1 MIYTDDHILN
11 LQVFAMT
18 FDINSLTDLAMVYG
32 VKLVSAILIFLI
44 GKMVVGLLVD
54 IVKKLMAKSN
64 VDTTLISFSG
74 NILYWLGLT
83 FIIIAALSKLGI
95 ETTSLAATIAAAG
108 LAIGLALQSSLANF
122 ASGVMLILFKPFK
135 KGDYVEVA
143 GTAGS
148 VDNISIFT
156 TTLKTPDN
164 KVVIIPNGGITSDNI
179 INYSAESKRRLDLI
193 VGVGYEADLKQTK
206 EVLNKVLSEE
216 SRILNDPEPTVA
228 VSELGDSAVNLVVRP
243 WVKTED
249 YWPVNFTLTENIKL
263 ALDEAN
269 ISIPYPQRDIHI
281 VSQPK

>member
-1 MIYTDDHILN
+1 MEYIT
-11 LQVFAMT
+11 VT
-18 FDINSLTDLAMVYG
+18 FDISSLTDLAVIYG
-32 VKLVSAILIFLI
+32 IKLLSAILIFVI
-44 GKMVVGLLVD
+44 GKMVLGVLVD
-54 IVKKLMAKSN
+54 ILKRLMTKSN
-64 VDTTLISFSG
+64 VDATLVSFST

-83 FIIIAALSKLGI
+83 FIIIASLSKLGI
-95 ETTSLAATIAAAG
+95 ETTSLAAAIAAAG

-164 KVVIIPNGGITSDNI
+164 KVVIIPNGGITSGNI
-179 INYSAESKRRLDLI
+179 INYSAESKRRLDLV

-216 SRILNDPEPTVA
+216 SRILKDPEPTVA

-263 ALDEAN
+263 ALDGAN

>member
-1 MIYTDDHILN
+1 MEYIT
-11 LQVFAMT
+11 VT
-18 FDINSLTDLAMVYG
+18 FDISSLTDLAVIYG
-32 VKLVSAILIFLI
+32 IKLLSAILIFVI
-44 GKMVVGLLVD
+44 GKMVLGVLVD
-54 IVKKLMAKSN
+54 ILKRLMTKSN
-64 VDTTLISFSG
+64 VDATLVSFST

-83 FIIIAALSKLGI
+83 FIIIASLSKLGI
-95 ETTSLAATIAAAG
+95 ETTSLAAAIAAAG

-164 KVVIIPNGGITSDNI
+164 KVVIIPNGGITSGNI
-179 INYSAESKRRLDLI
+179 INYSAASKRRLDLV

-216 SRILNDPEPTVA
+216 SRILKDPEPTVA

>member
-1 MIYTDDHILN
+1 MEYIT
-11 LQVFAMT
+11 VT
-18 FDINSLTDLAMVYG
+18 FDISSLTDLAVIYG
-32 VKLVSAILIFLI
+32 IKLLSAILIFVI
-44 GKMVVGLLVD
+44 GKMVLGVLVD
-54 IVKKLMAKSN
+54 ILKRLMTKSN
-64 VDTTLISFSG
+64 VDATLVSFST

-83 FIIIAALSKLGI
+83 FIIIASLSKLGI
-95 ETTSLAATIAAAG
+95 ETTSLAAAIAAAG

-164 KVVIIPNGGITSDNI
+164 KVVIIPNGGITSGNI
-179 INYSAESKRRLDLI
+179 INYSAESKRRLDLV

-216 SRILNDPEPTVA
+216 SRILKDPEPTVA

>member
-1 MIYTDDHILN
+1 MEYIT
-11 LQVFAMT
+11 VT
-18 FDINSLTDLAMVYG
+18 FDISSLTDLAVIYG
-32 VKLVSAILIFLI
+32 VKLLSAILIFVI
-44 GKMVVGLLVD
+44 GKMVLGLLVD
-54 IVKKLMAKSN
+54 ILKRLMTKSN
-64 VDTTLISFSG
+64 VDATLVSFSA

-83 FIIIAALSKLGI
+83 FIIIASLSKLGI
-95 ETTSLAATIAAAG
+95 ETTSLAAAVAAAG

-135 KGDYVEVA
+135 KGDYIEAA

-179 INYSAESKRRLDLI
+179 INYSAESKRRLDLV
-193 VGVGYEADLKQTK
+193 VGVGYEANLKQTK

-216 SRILNDPEPTVA
+216 SRILSDPEPIVA

-249 YWPVNFTLTENIKL
+249 YWPVHFTLTENIKL
-263 ALDEAN
+263 ALDEAG
-269 ISIPYPQRDIHI
+269 ISIPYPQRGIHI
-281 VSQPK
+281 ISQPK

>member
-1 MIYTDDHILN
+1 
-11 LQVFAMT
+11 MT
-18 FDINSLTDLAMVYG
+18 FDISSLTDLAVIYG
-32 VKLVSAILIFLI
+32 VKLLSAILIFVI
-44 GKMVVGLLVD
+44 GKMVLGLLVD
-54 IVKKLMAKSN
+54 ILKRLMTKSN
-64 VDTTLISFSG
+64 VDATLVSFSA

-83 FIIIAALSKLGI
+83 FIIIASLSKLGI
-95 ETTSLAATIAAAG
+95 ETTSLAAAVAAAG

-135 KGDYVEVA
+135 KGDYIEAA

-179 INYSAESKRRLDLI
+179 INYSAESKRRLDLV
-193 VGVGYEADLKQTK
+193 VGVGYEANLKQTK

-216 SRILNDPEPTVA
+216 SRILSDPEPIVA

-249 YWPVNFTLTENIKL
+249 YWPVHFTLTENIKL
-263 ALDEAN
+263 ALDEAG
-269 ISIPYPQRDIHI
+269 ISIPYPQRGIHI
-281 VSQPK
+281 ISQPK